1 MDNPQAVLEAIDKD
15 RAELIRLA
23 GEFDQER
30 RKLGMSEYEYE
41 EAMAKATVNF
51 EVQHRERFGEKARL
65 PAEDVRKAY
74 AHATVAKPWAAYL
87 RNKAAVESLEKLIRV
102 RQSHLSALQST
113 LNYMTE
119 ELRRS

>member
-1 MDNPQAVLEAIDKD
+1 MDNPQAVLSAIDID

-23 GEFDQER
+23 GEFDTAR
-30 RKLGMSEYEYE
+30 RQLGMDEFEYE
-41 EAMAKATVNF
+41 EAMAKAVVNF
-51 EVQHRERFGEKARL
+51 EVNHRERFGEKARL

-87 RNKAAVESLEKLIRV
+87 RSRATVESLEKLIRI
-102 RQSHLSALQST
+102 RQSHLSSLQSQ
-113 LNYMTE
+113 LSYMTE